1 MPLHGRNTTPV
12 RSGLSPGCSLN
23 HTQPQGSG
31 KIQQA
36 CIALLLGGI
45 WSIPYVGQ
53 RTGKQLRR
61 KMGSGLLWAQVHPNQ
76 RHCQPWPATGPGAG
90 PGKFL
95 GTRAASSIR
104 GPGRYQHMGTR
115 LSLEALG
122 RTKHQCGGREF
133 MWQAPLPSPHSGAW
147 FRFCYQ
153 HLLVRLSRS
162 SPWTPADTNLVPTW
176 VSSL

>member
-1 MPLHGRNTTPV
+1 
-12 RSGLSPGCSLN
+12 
-23 HTQPQGSG
+23 
-31 KIQQA
+31 
-36 CIALLLGGI
+36 
-45 WSIPYVGQ
+45 
-53 RTGKQLRR
+53 
-61 KMGSGLLWAQVHPNQ
+61 MGSGLLWAQVHPNQ
-76 RHCQPWPATGPGAG
+76 RYCQPWPAPGPGAG

-95 GTRAASSIR
+95 GSQGSEQHQRAWSVPAHGHSAVSRSSWKNKA
-104 GPGRYQHMGTR
+104 PVW
-115 LSLEALG
+115 
-122 RTKHQCGGREF
+122 KREF